1 MPQLA
6 VPAQRD
12 RPFCTAELCAEIF
25 LNKQSKLGNSMANNE
40 NIDEKFL
47 LKATLTPAGENFK
60 STYLLGE
67 LNLGN
72 LDKLY
77 RYVPADQ
84 LKADIKGEHLVFV
97 SPLLWEDPY
106 EQRFI
111 KADFKTVYGFTQ
123 PDFVCLC
130 FTSDAYEMA
139 AAAWRMYSTR
149 ERKTLVKVEYDAN
162 ELLHQLD
169 DFCTNNG
176 LQLIISKVSYGLT
189 KAQLRD
195 DPVKSVLGDDVKNK
209 VQAFSNEHF
218 FSLLSV
224 KRKAFAF
231 ESEIR
236 FFITGPEENLKINE
250 NHLLPIKMDLRRVIN
265 KVMVEPKDPKYLDP
279 PQRADYNKLKSEND
293 ETYKKMFHPL
303 GIRTIGSTLYSEIP
317 TNILIK

>member
-1 MPQLA
+1 
-6 VPAQRD
+6 
-12 RPFCTAELCAEIF
+12 
-25 LNKQSKLGNSMANNE
+25 MANKE

-47 LKATLTPAGENFK
+47 LKATLTPAGKNFNN
-60 STYLLGE
+60 TFLLGD
-67 LNLGN
+67 LNLGD
-72 LDKLY
+72 LEKLY

-106 EQRFI
+106 EQMFI
-111 KADFKTVYGFTQ
+111 KADFKTVYGFTK
-123 PDFVCLC
+123 PEFVCLC

-139 AAAWRMYSTR
+139 AAGWRMYSTR
-149 ERKTLVKVEYDAN
+149 ERNTLIRAEYDAK

-169 DFCTNNG
+169 DFCTSKG

-195 DPVKSVLGDDVKNK
+195 DPVGSVLGVDVKTK
-209 VQAFSNEHF
+209 VQPFGNEHF

-224 KRKAFAF
+224 KRKAFTF

-236 FFITGPEENLKINE
+236 FFITGPKENLNINE
-250 NHLLPIKMDLRRVIN
+250 NHLLPIEMDLRRVIN

-279 PQRADYNKLKSEND
+279 AQRADYNKMKSEND